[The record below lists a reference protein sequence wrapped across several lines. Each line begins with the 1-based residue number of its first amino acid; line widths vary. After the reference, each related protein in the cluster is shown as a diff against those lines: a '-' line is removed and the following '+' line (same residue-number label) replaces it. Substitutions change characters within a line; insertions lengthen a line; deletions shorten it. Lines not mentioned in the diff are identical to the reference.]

1 MNNESNFLPQ
11 WERYFILYRPY
22 LLSFGFRMTGSLTE
36 SEDIVQ
42 ETFMAC
48 METDP
53 ESVANHKAWLTR
65 VCSNKALDYLKLAYK
80 KRESYPG
87 VWLPDAV
94 PESFQLWKS
103 VEDSESPDENLLR
116 RESLSTSFLLLLQK
130 LTPEERVI
138 YLLSDIFDYSF
149 KEISTF
155 LQKSEEAVKKTAQ
168 RARKS
173 FDNQKRFVGF
183 TKESE
188 ALIGKFFE
196 YAKRG
201 EVDLLESLLTTDSEF
216 WSDGGGKVPAASK
229 AVIKDNH
236 RTARFFAGIWSS
248 KFFQSGAIRE
258 EIKVVNSRVGLVVS
272 RLTESGEWVF
282 DSLMSFEVEDG
293 KISRIYSQRNPDKL
307 EPYGR
312 MK

>member
-1 MNNESNFLPQ
+1 MQNKQNFLPQ
-11 WERYFILYRPY
+11 WERFFILYRPY

-42 ETFMAC
+42 DTFMAC
-48 METDP
+48 LETDP
-53 ESVANHKAWLTR
+53 GTVINHKAWLTKI
-65 VCSNKALDYLKLAYK
+65 CSNKALDYFKQAYK
-80 KRESYPG
+80 KREAYPG

-103 VEDSESPDENLLR
+103 IEDAESPDENLLR
-116 RESLSTSFLLLLQK
+116 SESLSTSFLLLLQK

-149 KEISTF
+149 KEIATF

-183 TKESE
+183 SKDSE
-188 ALIGKFFE
+188 ALISKFFE
-196 YAKRG
+196 SAKRG
-201 EVDLLESLLTTDSEF
+201 DVDLIESLLSSDSEF

-248 KFFQSGAIRE
+248 KFFNSGAIRE
-258 EIKVVNSRVGLVVS
+258 EIKLINSRAGLVVS

-282 DSLMSFEVEDG
+282 DSLMTFEIEDG
-293 KISRIYSQRNPDKL
+293 KIARIYSQRNPDKL
-307 EPYGR
+307 EPLGR